1 MKKLFILGI
10 RGIPARHGG
19 FETFAEKL
27 SLYLT
32 KNGWDVTVYCQEAG
46 EGDVS
51 TSQWHGINRI
61 HIPVSREGAAGTVIF
76 DWKATTDALGKKGL
90 FLTLGYNTAL
100 FNVLQ
105 RIKGQ
110 VNVINMDGI
119 EWKRDKWGSVAK
131 AWFWLNERAGCWVGN
146 HLVAD
151 HPLIK
156 SHLATRVSESKVTM
170 IPYGGDQVLGADA
183 TCLDRYGLKENGF
196 SIVIARPEPENSFF
210 EIVEA
215 FSSKV
220 RNHKLVVLGNFA
232 ADKVPYHKKVMD
244 AASDEVIFPG
254 AIYEQAVVQALR
266 FYSRF
271 YIHGH
276 RVGGTNPSLV
286 EALGAGCAVIAHD
299 NQFNRWVAGDA
310 AVYFRGQFD
319 CASLFDAALDE
330 DYNSKVLLMKAESAR
345 RFQESFTWE
354 NILSQ
359 YEKMLATWYPEKLLT
374 TLVSREAQIN
384 D

>member
-32 KNGWDVTVYCQEAG
+32 RNGWEVTVYCQETG
-46 EGDVS
+46 EGEVS
-51 TSQWHGINRI
+51 TSQWNGINRI
-61 HIPVSREGAAGTVIF
+61 HIPVSRSGAGGTVVF
-76 DWKATTDALGKKGL
+76 DWKATTHALGQKGL

-105 RIKGQ
+105 RVKGQ

-119 EWKRDKWGSVAK
+119 EWKRDKWGGIAK

-170 IPYGGDQVLGADA
+170 IPYGGDEVLDADV
-183 TCLDRYGLKENGF
+183 TCLDRYGLTVGGF
-196 SIVIARPEPENSFF
+196 SIVIARPEPENSFY
-210 EIVEA
+210 EIVDG
-215 FSSKV
+215 FSKKN
-220 RNHKLVVLGNFA
+220 RNHKLIVLGNFTP
-232 ADKVPYHKKVMD
+232 DKVPYHKKVME

-254 AIYEQAVVQALR
+254 AIYEQSVVRALR

-286 EALGAGCAVIAHD
+286 EALGASCAVIAHD
-299 NQFNRWVAGDA
+299 NQFNRWVAGNA
-310 AVYFRGQFD
+310 AVYFKDEQD
-319 CASLFDAALDE
+319 CAALFDKYLRD
-330 DYNSKVLLMKAESAR
+330 DHNFLRVTMKNESTR
-345 RFQESFTWE
+345 RFNENFTWE

-359 YEKMLATWYPEKLLT
+359 YEQLLIQWYPKERSK
-374 TLVSREAQIN
+374 
-384 D
+384 